1 MNRNRILL
9 AVGALSLLTIITGT
23 AFYWRQEDP
32 RHIYERGLKAVADS
46 DWDEVLQCTKTLNG
60 MPEWKAHARLLEG
73 FSLKNAG
80 QIEQA
85 FVIFS
90 EANSHPETREQSY
103 HQAAQIL
110 YDSRQYQ
117 QAVLLLRQV
126 LEWNPDRTESYRLLA
141 SAWYDLGAMEQAII
155 SLDQVIR
162 LEPNDF
168 RPHYMKAT
176 ILRDF
181 ERFEDASIAFKEAVN
196 RAPAGKPVADEIRS
210 AWGDCLIRLRKY
222 EDALRVLEPA
232 GDWAE
237 VLAWRSQACFSLRRF
252 DDAQKLADQ
261 ALSKE
266 PLQPEALL
274 VAAMTRERSGDA
286 QTAIQIL
293 EDGLKKYPNELRY
306 HHRLADFHGA
316 VGNVETAT
324 RHRNRAGEIADLRS
338 KFSAAH
344 QAMVRDTSTAV
355 KRLELARLA
364 EALGEAEMA
373 RSWFFA
379 ALSLAPEDADI
390 RTAWQQ
396 FLEAH
401 PEQSPANSVRP
412 LPRPAGAKSATPA
425 SPSEF

>member
-1 MNRNRILL
+1 MNRKRILI
-9 AVGALSLLTIITGT
+9 AVGALSLLTVVTGT
-23 AFYWRQEDP
+23 AFYWRPEDP
-32 RHIYERGLKAVADS
+32 RHVYERGLKAVADS
-46 DWDEVLQCTKTLNG
+46 DWDEVLQCTKALNG
-60 MPEWKAHARLLEG
+60 LPEWKAHARLLEG

-80 QIEQA
+80 RVEQA

-110 YDSRQYQ
+110 YDSKQYQ

-126 LEWNPDRTESYRLLA
+126 LEWNPDRIESHRMLA
-141 SAWYDLGAMEQAII
+141 SAWYDLGAMEQAIV
-155 SLDQVIR
+155 SLDHVIR
-162 LEPNDF
+162 LDPNDF

-181 ERFEDASIAFKEAVN
+181 ERFEDASIAFKDAVN

-222 EDALRVLEPA
+222 EDALKVLEPA
-232 GDWAE
+232 GEWPE
-237 VLAWRSQACFSLRRF
+237 VVAWRAQACFSLRRF

-261 ALSKE
+261 ALSKD

-286 QTAIQIL
+286 QTAIRML

-306 HHRLADFHGA
+306 HHRLADFYGA
-316 VGNVETAT
+316 VGNVEAAT
-324 RHRNRAGEIADLRS
+324 RHRNRAGEIAELRS

-344 QAMVRDTSTAV
+344 QAMVRDTGTAA

-364 EALGEAEMA
+364 EALGETEMA

-379 ALSLAPEDADI
+379 ALSLGPDDADI
-390 RTAWQQ
+390 KAAWQKFQ
-396 FLEAH
+396 EAH
-401 PEQSPANSVRP
+401 PEPSAANSSIPPQRP
-412 LPRPAGAKSATPA
+412 TDQRPSTSAAPA
-425 SPSEF
+425 DF

>member
-1 MNRNRILL
+1 MNRNRILI
-9 AVGALSLLTIITGT
+9 AVGALSLLTIIAGT

-32 RHIYERGLKAVADS
+32 RRVYERGLKAVEES
-46 DWDEVLQCTKTLNG
+46 DWDEVLQCTDTLNG
-60 MPEWKAHARLLEG
+60 LPDWKAHARLLEG

-80 QIEQA
+80 RIDQA
-85 FVIFS
+85 FVVFS

-110 YDSRQYQ
+110 YDAGQYQ
-117 QAVLLLRQV
+117 QSVLLLRQV
-126 LEWNPDRTESYRLLA
+126 LEWNPDRTESHRLLA

-181 ERFEDASIAFKEAVN
+181 ERFEDASIAFKEAVD

-222 EDALRVLEPA
+222 QDAIKVLESA
-232 GDWAE
+232 GDWPE
-237 VLAWRSQACFSLRRF
+237 VLAWRAQACFSLRQFDEAQRF
-252 DDAQKLADQ
+252 ADQ

-266 PLQPEALL
+266 PLQSEALL

-286 QTAIQIL
+286 QTAIQML

-306 HHRLADFHGA
+306 HHRLADFYGA
-316 VGNVETAT
+316 AGNVEAAT

-344 QAMVRDTSTAV
+344 QAMVRDTSTASM
-355 KRLELARLA
+355 RLNLARLA
-364 EALGEAEMA
+364 EALGETEMA
-373 RSWFFA
+373 RSWFRA
-379 ALSLAPEDADI
+379 ALSLAPDDMDI
-390 RTAWQQ
+390 KTAWQQ
-396 FLEAH
+396 FQEAH
-401 PEQSPANSVRP
+401 PEPVPADSAGP
-412 LPRPAGAKSATPA
+412 FPRPAGATSSTPA